1 MTEHYIDA
9 LGDFC
14 PIPSLKVQAVMKQM
28 NPGDRII
35 LITDHS
41 CTVNTIKEDMRRKKN
56 KVVVQEIDNGIWQIT
71 IIKSSVNKNR

>member
-14 PIPSLKVQAVMKQM
+14 PIPSLKVQAAMGKM
-28 NPGDRII
+28 SPGDCII

-41 CTVNTIKEDMRRKKN
+41 CTANTIRDDMRRQKFR
-56 KVVVQEIDNGIWQIT
+56 VIVEEVDNGIWQIT
-71 IIKSSVNKNR
+71 IMKSSINKNR

>member
-1 MTEHYIDA
+1 MKEHFIDA

-41 CTVNTIKEDMRRKKN
+41 CTANTIKEDMRQKN
-56 KVVVQEIDNGIWQIT
+56 KVIVEEIDNGIWQIT

>member
-1 MTEHYIDA
+1 MIEHYIDA

-28 NPGDRII
+28 NLGDRII

-41 CTVNTIKEDMRRKKN
+41 CTANTIKEDMRRKKN
-56 KVVVQEIDNGIWQIT
+56 KVIVEEIDNGIWQVT
-71 IIKSSVNKNR
+71 IMESSVNKNR